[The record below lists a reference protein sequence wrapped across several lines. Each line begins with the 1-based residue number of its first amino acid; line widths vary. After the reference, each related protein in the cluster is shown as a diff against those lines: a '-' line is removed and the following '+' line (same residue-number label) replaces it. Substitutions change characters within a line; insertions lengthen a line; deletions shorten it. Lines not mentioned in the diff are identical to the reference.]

1 MRSMKKVASLALA
14 LVLCLSLS
22 VGVWAGNGTH
32 TITITNETSDHTYQA
47 YQVFKGDYAEDKLSN
62 IDWGSGVNYTALL
75 AELRKLTAY
84 KDCTTAADVA
94 EVLHGF
100 ANDSDNLKA
109 FAAVVGDYLTTTC
122 VESSGSTASDTKQSY
137 SISVTGDGYYFIKDK
152 DHTVTAA
159 GDAYTAYMLQ
169 VVGDVNVNAKDETIT
184 SDKKIAS
191 DDYADNYD
199 TDDSVTADGKAS
211 NGAIGSTVNFEL
223 TVVIP
228 QNAASYS
235 YYYCVL
241 NDTLSEGLTFVEST
255 VVVSAGT
262 DTLVKDTDYKLYTGN
277 DADGKTFQIAM
288 LNAKLLAGKTI
299 KVTYCAT
306 INENAV
312 IGAAGNPNA
321 FDVTYSNNPNYKY
334 KEETE
339 NPEGKPGSGVP
350 TGTTPEKQTYT
361 YVTGIKLKKT
371 DPDENALT
379 GAQFTITGASV
390 KYVLT
395 MTSSFVEDTRG
406 EYYKLKD
413 GTYTKTAPSD
423 DTENQYDDATKKYK
437 ETVTSN
443 VLGDTTDEKIEAYV
457 GADGIVYFTGLGEGV
472 YTIKETVTPP
482 GFNTIDD
489 ITVTIDWTAPT
500 APTTDCVWA
509 AKSKVGT
516 AGNES
521 ILTLNNDGVFEIT
534 VVNQAG
540 ATLPETG
547 GTGTT
552 IFYVVGGMLAVL
564 AAVLLITRKRM
575 GTEN

>member
-32 TITITNETSDHTYQA
+32 TITITNETSGHTYQA
-47 YQVFKGDYAEDKLSN
+47 YQVFKGDYADGKLSN
-62 IDWGSGVNYTALL
+62 IDWGSGVNCTALL
-75 AELRKLTAY
+75 AELKASTDY

-94 EVLHGF
+94 NVLLGF
-100 ANDSDNLKA
+100 SNDSDSLKT
-109 FAAVVGDYLTTTC
+109 FAAVVGKHLTATC
-122 VESSGSTASDTKQSY
+122 EESSGSTASGNKWTY
-137 SISVTGDGYYFIKDK
+137 TISVTGDGYYFIKDK
-152 DHTVTAA
+152 DNTVTAE

-169 VVGDVNVNAKDETIT
+169 VVGNVNVNAKDETIT

-199 TDDSVTADGKAS
+199 TDDSITTDGKAS
-211 NGAIGSTVNFEL
+211 NGAIGSTVDFEL

-277 DADGKTFQIAM
+277 NAGDKTFQIAM
-288 LNAKLLAGKTI
+288 LNAKSLAGKTI
-299 KVTYCAT
+299 TVTYSAT

-312 IGAAGNPNA
+312 IGVAGNPNA

-334 KEETE
+334 EEETE
-339 NPEGKPGSGVP
+339 NPDGKPGSDVP

-371 DPDENALT
+371 DQDGNALT
-379 GAQFTITGASV
+379 GAQFTITGTSV

-395 MTSSFVEDTRG
+395 MTSSFVEDEIG

-423 DTENQYDDATKKYK
+423 ATKDQYDNTTKMYK

-443 VLGDTTDEKIEAYV
+443 VLGDTTDEEIKAYV

-500 APTTDCVWA
+500 TTATNCRWDA
-509 AKSKVGT
+509 RSKVGT

>member
-32 TITITNETSDHTYQA
+32 TITITNETSGHIYQA
-47 YQVFKGDYAEDKLSN
+47 YQVFKGDYADGKLSN
-62 IDWGSGVNYTALL
+62 IDWGSDVNSTALL
-75 AELRKLTAY
+75 TELKALNAY

-100 ANDSDNLKA
+100 AKDSDSLKA
-109 FAAVVGDYLTTTC
+109 FAAVVGKHLTTTC
-122 VESSGSTASDTKQSY
+122 VESSGSTASGNKPTY
-137 SISVTGDGYYFIKDK
+137 TISVTGDGYYFIKDK
-152 DHTVTAA
+152 DNTVTAE

-169 VVGDVNVNAKDETIT
+169 VVGNVNVAAKDETIT

-191 DDYADNYD
+191 DDYADNYG
-199 TDDSVTADGKAS
+199 TDDSVTTDDKAS

-223 TVVIP
+223 TVKIP

-241 NDTLSEGLTFVEST
+241 NDTLSNGLTFDVST

-262 DTLVKDTDYKLYTGN
+262 DTLVKGTDYKLYTGN
-277 DADGKTFQIAM
+277 DAGDKTFQIAM
-288 LNAKLLAGKTI
+288 LNAKSLAGKTI
-299 KVTYCAT
+299 KVTYRAT

-312 IGAAGNPNA
+312 IGVAGNPNA

-334 KEETE
+334 EEETE
-339 NPEGKPGSGVP
+339 NPDGKPGSDVP
-350 TGTTPEKQTYT
+350 TGTTPEKKTYT
-361 YVTGIKLKKT
+361 YVTGIKLKKE
-371 DPDENALT
+371 DQAGNALT
-379 GAQFTITGASV
+379 GAQFTITGTSV

-395 MTSSFVEDTRG
+395 MTSSFVEDTSG

-413 GTYTKTAPSD
+413 GTYTKTAPSEATKD
-423 DTENQYDDATKKYK
+423 QYADAPKKYK
-437 ETVTSN
+437 ETVTST
-443 VLGDTTDEKIEAYV
+443 VLGKTTDEKIEAYV

-500 APTTDCVWA
+500 ATTTDCGWT
-509 AKSKVGT
+509 AKS
-516 AGNES
+516 NES
-521 ILTLNNDGVFEIT
+521 TLTLNNDGVFEIT

>member
-22 VGVWAGNGTH
+22 VGVWAGDGTH
-32 TITITNETSDHTYQA
+32 TITITNETSGHTYQA
-47 YQVFKGDYAEDKLSN
+47 YQVFKGDYANGKLSN
-62 IDWGSGVNYTALL
+62 IDWGSGVKSTALL
-75 AELRKLTAY
+75 TELEKSTDY

-94 EVLHGF
+94 KVLLGF
-100 ANDSDNLKA
+100 FNDSDNLKA
-109 FAAVVGDYLTTTC
+109 FAAVVGKHLTTPC
-122 VESSGSTASDTKQSY
+122 GESNGSGASGNKQTY
-137 SISVTGDGYYFIKDK
+137 SIGVTGDGYYFIKDK
-152 DHTVTAA
+152 DNTVTAE

-169 VVGDVNVNAKDETIT
+169 VVGNVNVNAKDETIT

-191 DDYADNYD
+191 DDYADNNGA
-199 TDDSVTADGKAS
+199 DDSVTTDGKAS

-223 TVVIP
+223 TVNIP
-228 QNAASYS
+228 QNAANYS

-255 VVVSAGT
+255 VVVSDGT
-262 DTLVKDTDYKLYTGN
+262 NTLVKDTDYKLYTGN
-277 DADGKTFQIAM
+277 DAGNETFQIAM
-288 LNAKLLAGKTI
+288 LNAKSLAGKTI
-299 KVTYCAT
+299 KVTYSAT
-306 INENAV
+306 INGNAV
-312 IGAAGNPNA
+312 IGVVGNPNA

-334 KEETE
+334 EEAE
-339 NPEGKPGSGVP
+339 NPDGKPDSNVP
-350 TGTTPEKQTYT
+350 TGTTPEKKTYT
-361 YVTGIKLKKT
+361 YVTGIKLKKE
-371 DPDENALT
+371 DQDRNALT
-379 GAQFTITGASV
+379 GAQFTITGTSV

-395 MTSSFVEDTRG
+395 MTSSFAEDTSG
-406 EYYKLKD
+406 DYYKLKD

-423 DTENQYDDATKKYK
+423 DTKDQYVDTTKKYR
-437 ETVTSN
+437 ETVTST
-443 VLGDTTDEKIEAYV
+443 VLGDATGEEIKAYV

-489 ITVTIDWTAPT
+489 ITVTIDWTAPAT
-500 APTTDCVWA
+500 RTTDCSWTA
-509 AKSKVGT
+509 NSKVGT
-516 AGNES
+516 GGTISN
-521 ILTLNNDGVFEIT
+521 LTLNNDGVFEIT

-575 GTEN
+575 GAEN

>member
-22 VGVWAGNGTH
+22 VGVWAENGTH
-32 TITITNETSDHTYQA
+32 TITITNETSGHIYQA
-47 YQVFKGDYAEDKLSN
+47 YQVFKGDYADGKLSN
-62 IDWGSGVNYTALL
+62 IDWGSGVKDDELLTELKALN
-75 AELRKLTAY
+75 AY

-94 EVLHGF
+94 EVLHAF
-100 ANDSDNLKA
+100 ANDSDSLKM
-109 FAAVVGDYLTTTC
+109 FAAVVGKHLTSTC
-122 VESSGSTASDTKQSY
+122 GESSGSTASDTKQTY

-152 DHTVTAA
+152 EGTVTAE

-169 VVGDVNVNAKDETIT
+169 VVGNVNVAAKDETIT

-191 DDYADNYD
+191 DDYADSYG
-199 TDDSVTADGKAS
+199 TGDSVTADGKAS

-223 TVVIP
+223 TVKIP

-241 NDTLSEGLTFVEST
+241 NDTLSNGLTFVEST
-255 VVVSAGT
+255 VKVSAGA
-262 DTLVKDTDYKLYTGN
+262 DTLVKGTDYKLYTGN
-277 DADGKTFQIAM
+277 DAGDKTFQIAM

-299 KVTYCAT
+299 TVTYSAT

-339 NPEGKPGSGVP
+339 NPDGKPGSDVP

-361 YVTGIKLKKT
+361 YVTGIKLKKE
-371 DPDENALT
+371 DQAGNALT
-379 GAQFTITGASV
+379 GAQFTITGDSV

-395 MTSSFVEDTRG
+395 MTSSFVEDTSG

-413 GTYTKTAPSD
+413 GTYTKTAPS
-423 DTENQYDDATKKYK
+423 EATKDQYADAPKMYK
-437 ETVTSN
+437 ETVTST
-443 VLGDTTDEKIEAYV
+443 VLGDTKDEKIEAYV

-500 APTTDCVWA
+500 ATTTDCVWA

-521 ILTLNNDGVFEIT
+521 TLTLNDDGVFEIT